1 MAKNN
6 SQRIKTKWNKYL
18 IGYVALIIF
27 INLCLIGTIIFAEA
41 GPSKVYAIIYETAF
55 LLVAIVVPIVMEIS
69 LTSKQGKKSTENQQY
84 ISKEEYE
91 KYLQQAKNCDI
102 YAK

>member
-27 INLCLIGTIIFAEA
+27 INLCLIGTIIFSEA
-41 GPSKVYAIIYETAF
+41 GPSKVYAIIY
-55 LLVAIVVPIVMEIS
+55 
-69 LTSKQGKKSTENQQY
+69 
-84 ISKEEYE
+84 
-91 KYLQQAKNCDI
+91 
-102 YAK
+102 